1 MWPALP
7 LPLLPPAARLVP
19 ARRSARWLGIDG
31 GYSGYSRSKWTLKK
45 PRKFFQMFDVPNQS
59 FENDGHFPPKMAIE
73 KWDLVWPQQ
82 NWECPMGFA
91 KSPHGMSH
99 NCANDPWKSMGNSQR
114 KKTNLHFEKGDVL
127 VCGFNPSE
135 KYESQ
140 LGWLF
145 PVYGKIKHVPNHQP
159 VFNCYVWFA
168 KALLIILNQFN
179 LFSTVLSE
187 YETIDLKSWRNTRKL
202 GHVTKS

>member
-82 NWECPMGFA
+82 KLGVPHGFA

-99 NCANDPWKSMGNSQR
+99 NCANDP
-114 KKTNLHFEKGDVL
+114 
-127 VCGFNPSE
+127 
-135 KYESQ
+135 
-140 LGWLF
+140 
-145 PVYGKIKHVPNHQP
+145 
-159 VFNCYVWFA
+159 
-168 KALLIILNQFN
+168 
-179 LFSTVLSE
+179 
-187 YETIDLKSWRNTRKL
+187 
-202 GHVTKS
+202 